1 MNLNIDI
8 FYLIQDYIHEKP
20 YLESLI
26 VFVARHVPTI
36 IIALVVG
43 AIIVRLIPREMLDEM
58 KKGRIGRVVRVS
70 VTSLLAALVLFFRR
84 YVFGIQSLPRSED
97 DGLFGRMMTLYATW
111 IADMLIRIKVHIRF
125 LMDIFVAPCAT
136 LFSVWIA
143 KLFFG
148 TLRPFELLTDVQPLF
163 TYGGGDSFPS
173 GHAAFFAS
181 VSVVLLY
188 HYPGLGIISSF
199 FALAIGLARIAS
211 GIHFPADII
220 GGFLLGI
227 VVSLVIMW
235 IHHRKFPLAFSETLS
250 E

>member
-26 VFVARHVPTI
+26 VFVARHLPTI
-36 IIALVVG
+36 IIACVV
-43 AIIVRLIPREMLDEM
+43 AMIVVRLIPREMLDDM
-58 KKGRIGRVVRVS
+58 KKGRIGRVIRVS
-70 VTSLLAALVLFFRR
+70 TTSLLAALVLFFRR
-84 YVFGIQSLPRSED
+84 YVFGIQSLPRAED
-97 DGLFGRMMTLYATW
+97 DGVFGRMMTLYATW
-111 IADMLIRIKVHIRF
+111 IADMLLRIKVHTRF

-136 LFSVWIA
+136 LLAVWVA

-148 TLRPFELLTDVQPLF
+148 TLRPFELLADVKPLF

-188 HYPGLGIISSF
+188 HHPRLGILSTF
-199 FALAIGLARIAS
+199 FAIAIGFARVAS
-211 GIHFPADII
+211 GIHFPIDIVA
-220 GGFLLGI
+220 GFALGTA
-227 VVSLVIMW
+227 VSLAIMH
-235 IHHRKFPLAFSETLS
+235 IHHKKFPKAFSRNI
-250 E
+250 